1 MKIFRFL
8 LSFFFPTKTQ
18 KCLFLGMKHNK
29 NYCILWKFRRFFYK
43 KIYIA
48 HPLLHVTKWA
58 KDRFFK
64 TLNFKRNWIFA
75 HMVLSYTLNILKVK
89 KIVDSHAVVKDNTK
103 RACVPFTQL
112 PSNSLKLLY
121 DNTDKILASIQSKQ
135 NFSITLSITNVALQ
149 LATPISVLP
158 HFFLNWW

>member
-1 MKIFRFL
+1 MFQRVEDFQIFTF
-8 LSFFFPTKTQ
+8 FFFPTKTQ

-29 NYCILWKFRRFFYK
+29 HYCILWKFRRFFYK

-112 PSNSLKLLY
+112 PSNTVLNYCMTTQIRYWHQYS
-121 DNTDKILASIQSKQ
+121 QSRI
-135 NFSITLSITNVALQ
+135 FLS
-149 LATPISVLP
+149 P
-158 HFFLNWW
+158 